1 MSAQAVTFISVFDVA
16 PERQEELVEVLTE
29 GAESVI
35 SRQPGF
41 GSIELYQ
48 SLDGTRVVN
57 IAQWDSVADAARTRE
72 HPEAVAYAARA
83 AAIAAA
89 SPSMYRR
96 TVTVPP
102 R

>member
-1 MSAQAVTFISVFDVA
+1 MSDASVTFISVFDVA
-16 PERQEELVEVLTE
+16 PERQQELVDLLTE
-29 GAESVI
+29 GAEQVV

-48 SLDGTRVVN
+48 SLDGSRVVN
-57 IAQWDSVADAARTRE
+57 IARWESVVDAARTRE

-83 AAIAAA
+83 AEIASA
-89 SPSMYRR
+89 SPAMFRR